1 MKRLFAGAALAPAAL
16 ALAAPAP
23 ALAGPQVTVV
33 ILPAGTGPRA
43 IESAG
48 LSPGLLSAGI
58 GSVPAAQ
65 TYLDA
70 GQGNRIFDS
79 LYDGGLPRLAR
90 RGGRIEGWPAVLAR
104 ADSAPA
110 DIVPGLLASAL
121 AAAVRGTGGTA
132 IEAAPGGLG
141 PALLAAGQSG
151 RFSLAPPGCAVRSC
165 RRPVL
170 VLAAGT
176 GALPGLVRR
185 LRGRDLLI
193 AFARPPPAEEHQLA
207 VGIAGSGFDG
217 NLTSDSTRTGGYV
230 LVTDLAPT
238 ILARFGLP
246 PPDAMSGEPIRS
258 EGSRDAAALLSLDDR
273 MAEIQP
279 RRARVIG
286 GTILI
291 WAALAGLAAAL
302 GGRRAARRALPL
314 LALSVV
320 LLPALLLLTSA
331 LRPGAGAE
339 WLIVG
344 LGAPALAA
352 LILRLLPGYA
362 ALAVACGVT
371 VLAEALDVIL
381 GSPLTSLSL
390 IGPNPGLGVRFYGIG
405 NELEAVLAPLT
416 IIGTG
421 AAITAFAPRLG
432 RRAGAIAFLASGL
445 LFALVFAAGRFGADV
460 GAAIVFPA
468 GAAVAAAVFAGSRRT
483 ALLALAAPLLALAA
497 LALIDLLSGG
507 NAHLTRSVL
516 DAGGLHDLADV
527 AERRLRL
534 SAHSFARRG
543 NLFFA
548 AAVLVLAVL
557 GWRDRERLLAWF
569 DRRPA
574 ARAAFAGALAATVVG
589 TLANDSGALLLEVGA
604 AYLLAFLAFAW
615 AQAPEARRERA

>member
-1 MKRLFAGAALAPAAL
+1 
-16 ALAAPAP
+16 
-23 ALAGPQVTVV
+23 
-33 ILPAGTGPRA
+33 
-43 IESAG
+43 
-48 LSPGLLSAGI
+48 
-58 GSVPAAQ
+58 
-65 TYLDA
+65 
-70 GQGNRIFDS
+70 
-79 LYDGGLPRLAR
+79 
-90 RGGRIEGWPAVLAR
+90 
-104 ADSAPA
+104 
-110 DIVPGLLASAL
+110 
-121 AAAVRGTGGTA
+121 
-132 IEAAPGGLG
+132 
-141 PALLAAGQSG
+141 
-151 RFSLAPPGCAVRSC
+151 
-165 RRPVL
+165 VL
-170 VLAAGT
+170 VLASGAD
-176 GALPGLVRR
+176 ALPGLVGR

-193 AFARPPPAEEHQLA
+193 AFARPPPAGEHQLA
-207 VGIAGSGFDG
+207 AGIAGSGFDG
-217 NLTSDSTRTGGYV
+217 NLTSDSTRTDGYV
-230 LVTDLAPT
+230 LDTDLAPT
-238 ILARFGLP
+238 ILARLGLSQP
-246 PPDAMSGEPIRS
+246 AEMSGEPIRS
-258 EGSRDAAALLSLDDR
+258 EGSRDAAALVSLDDR

-331 LRPGAGAE
+331 LRPGLGFE
-339 WLIVG
+339 WAIVG

-362 ALAVACGVT
+362 GLAVACGVT

-432 RRAGAIAFLASGL
+432 RRAGATAFLASGL
-445 LFALVFAAGRFGADV
+445 LFALLFAAGRFGADV

-543 NLFFA
+543 NLFFSGI
-548 AAVLVLAVL
+548 VLVLAAL

-574 ARAAFAGALAATVVG
+574 ARAAFAGALAATVIG

-615 AQAPEARRERA
+615 AQAPQARPPRA

>member
-1 MKRLFAGAALAPAAL
+1 M
-16 ALAAPAP
+16 
-23 ALAGPQVTVV
+23 V

-110 DIVPGLLASAL
+110 DIVPGLLASTL
-121 AAAVRGTGGTA
+121 AAAVRGTGGAA

-273 MAEIQP
+273 MAEVQP

-362 ALAVACGVT
+362 ALAVACSVT

-432 RRAGAIAFLASGL
+432 RRGGAIAFLASGL

-543 NLFFA
+543 NLFFTA
-548 AAVLVLAVL
+548 VVLVLAVL

-615 AQAPEARRERA
+615 AQAPQARRVRA

>member
-1 MKRLFAGAALAPAAL
+1 
-16 ALAAPAP
+16 
-23 ALAGPQVTVV
+23 
-33 ILPAGTGPRA
+33 
-43 IESAG
+43 
-48 LSPGLLSAGI
+48 
-58 GSVPAAQ
+58 
-65 TYLDA
+65 
-70 GQGNRIFDS
+70 
-79 LYDGGLPRLAR
+79 
-90 RGGRIEGWPAVLAR
+90 
-104 ADSAPA
+104 
-110 DIVPGLLASAL
+110 
-121 AAAVRGTGGTA
+121 
-132 IEAAPGGLG
+132 
-141 PALLAAGQSG
+141 
-151 RFSLAPPGCAVRSC
+151 
-165 RRPVL
+165 
-170 VLAAGT
+170 
-176 GALPGLVRR
+176 
-185 LRGRDLLI
+185 
-193 AFARPPPAEEHQLA
+193 
-207 VGIAGSGFDG
+207 
-217 NLTSDSTRTGGYV
+217 
-230 LVTDLAPT
+230 
-238 ILARFGLP
+238 
-246 PPDAMSGEPIRS
+246 MSGEPIRS
-258 EGSRDAAALLSLDDR
+258 EGSRDAAALVSLDDR

-331 LRPGAGAE
+331 LRPGLGFE
-339 WLIVG
+339 WAIVG

-352 LILRLLPGYA
+352 LILRLLPGYG

-432 RRAGAIAFLASGL
+432 RRAGATAFLASGL
-445 LFALVFAAGRFGADV
+445 LFALLFAAGRFGADV

-543 NLFFA
+543 NLFFSGIL
-548 AAVLVLAVL
+548 LVLAAL
-557 GWRDRERLLAWF
+557 GWRNRERLLAWF

-574 ARAAFAGALAATVVG
+574 ARAAFAGALAATVIG

-615 AQAPEARRERA
+615 AQAPQARRQRA